1 MPSLEIKNAHHDRI
15 FIAIACCLAA
25 HLLFAIMGASAKL
38 LSTNHHVAEIAFYRN
53 LIVFIPMFLFII
65 LRKKTHLFHTK
76 RPKLLAL
83 RAVMGGVGL
92 IITFAAISMLP
103 MAYATVIFFTSSI
116 LTPVLAFLFLK
127 EHIGLHRWSAVIFGM
142 LGVVIIAQPSG
153 EVSAWGLLFAIV
165 AACIHA
171 SIYTILRGLKTES
184 PTTVTFYF
192 ILAGVLIP
200 GLFMPFVWKPI
211 EFNELGLFLLVGIS
225 GGSAQLFLANAYKY
239 APAAVVTP
247 FAYSALL
254 WTIMLDLYV
263 WEYDL
268 DLLSVFTGASF
279 ILTAQIYI
287 IYREY
292 KNKKKCLK
300 IKSS

>member
-1 MPSLEIKNAHHDRI
+1 MTQEKFHSDKI
-15 FIAIACCLAA
+15 FIAIGCCLAA

-38 LSTNHHVAEIAFYRN
+38 LSANHHVAEIAFYRN
-53 LIVFIPMFLFII
+53 LIVFVPMFAFII
-65 LRKKTHLFHTK
+65 LRKKHHLLKTK
-76 RPKLLAL
+76 KPKLIAL
-83 RAVMGGVGL
+83 RAVTGGIGL

-116 LTPVLAFLFLK
+116 LTPVLAFFFLK
-127 EHIGLHRWSAVIFGM
+127 EHIGIHRWSAVIVGM
-142 LGVVIIAQPSG
+142 LGVIIIAQPSG
-153 EVSAWGLLFAIV
+153 EVSILGLLFALT

-200 GLFMPFVWKPI
+200 GMFMPFVWKPI
-211 EFNELGLFLLVGIS
+211 ELDELGLFLLVGIS
-225 GGSAQLFLANAYKY
+225 GGSAQMFLANAYKY

-254 WTIMLDLYV
+254 WTIMLDIYV
-263 WEYDL
+263 WNYDL
-268 DLLSVFTGASF
+268 DFISIFTGASF
-279 ILTAQIYI
+279 ILAAQIYI

-292 KNKKKCLK
+292 KNKQRSKT
-300 IKSS
+300 